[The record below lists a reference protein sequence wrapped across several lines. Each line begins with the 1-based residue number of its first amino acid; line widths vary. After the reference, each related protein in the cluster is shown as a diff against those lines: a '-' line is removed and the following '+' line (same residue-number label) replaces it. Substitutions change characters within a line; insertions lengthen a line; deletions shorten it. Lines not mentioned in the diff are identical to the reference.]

1 MWQNVFFDLRRQTLD
16 TNTNRME
23 KQIQIQIQIQIGWTL
38 DKPGRVAECIR
49 RHTSDLESAGLSESQ
64 SFGEISFRICVS

>member
-1 MWQNVFFDLRRQTLD
+1 
-16 TNTNRME
+16 ME

-64 SFGEISFRICVS
+64 SFGEISFRICVL